1 MDRGE
6 QRESDHPPVR
16 VFDSRGERSA
26 RGTAGCGVLNVREKG
41 MCGGKEKRRA
51 THCALKSP
59 LPLLPSGPG
68 GVCRSES
75 RRTRHCSSLP
85 SQPASPRSAGTGP
98 GAQPIGCPILCEAK
112 GGLSCAARSAPSKR
126 GKQHRVALRAM
137 SHSCARSA
145 HERGTRRSIEN
156 LSSPPPHKS
165 FPYSN
170 LHLPIISLENATIER
185 VSK

>member
-1 MDRGE
+1 MPLRAMRAIHTAERWIEENKGS
-6 QRESDHPPVR
+6 QITHRLR

-26 RGTAGCGVLNVREKG
+26 PGNRRMRCSKCEGERNVR
-41 MCGGKEKRRA
+41 GKEKRRV

-98 GAQPIGCPILCEAK
+98 GARPIGCPLLLRSK
-112 GGLSCAARSAPSKR
+112 RGGLSCAARSTPSKR

-145 HERGTRRSIEN
+145 HEWG
-156 LSSPPPHKS
+156 
-165 FPYSN
+165 
-170 LHLPIISLENATIER
+170 A
-185 VSK
+185 